1 MDHPGG
7 SSRSSLKIANGFR
20 FGDWEVLPRENLL
33 RRGDV
38 RRKIEPKV
46 MRLLV
51 LLAGRIDAPWTKD
64 ELMDELW
71 PAADAGE
78 SSLTRAVSELRR
90 ALDDKRSTARYID
103 TIQNVGYKAI
113 APLRPLD
120 ATTVAGAEGLRRS
133 AAGREGSIEAL
144 DMAAYLVAR
153 RNGRDCLGALDILH
167 DAVEHRPDL
176 AEAHAMISVA
186 ERLVQLYC
194 DRPAAVQSQRSR
206 TAAER
211 AVELDPHCA
220 LAWGVL
226 ASLDRDEWRW
236 ASSLDRFQRSIA
248 LDGDNAFI
256 LHDYAELLWN
266 LGRLSEADDAMRR
279 CCEINPVGAGER
291 LIHGW
296 ICLHF
301 EDEAAW
307 RQLTMARQLGC
318 DAVFADNLECCLLN
332 RAGWSAA
339 GIERWHEL
347 NARRREDRFW
357 MWPRLLLDVLA
368 GSAAGDRLDQ
378 TIRRRVADGA
388 MDSGVAVYVLELGG
402 LLEAAF
408 EVAEQSIEDR
418 SLFIVDPWLA
428 EREAFRA
435 DSRFRGLL
443 ERAGLDA
450 GTCPWLEAPSS
461 PRTDSPGTT
470 SA

>member
-1 MDHPGG
+1 MDYLGE
-7 SSRSSLKIANGFR
+7 SSRPSLKIANGFR

-33 RRGDV
+33 RRGNH

-51 LLAGRIDAPWTKD
+51 LLAGRTDSPWTKS

-71 PAADAGE
+71 PSADAGE

-90 ALDDKRSTARYID
+90 ALDDKRSAARYID

-133 AAGREGSIEAL
+133 AAVHEGGIEAL

-153 RNGRDCLGALDILH
+153 RNGRDCLGALDILR
-167 DAVEHRPDL
+167 DTVEHQSGL
-176 AEAHAMISVA
+176 ADAHAMIGVA

-194 DRPAAVQSQRSR
+194 DRPNALHARRSR
-206 TAAER
+206 EFAEKS
-211 AVELDPHCA
+211 VDLDPHCA
-220 LAWGVL
+220 LGWSVL

-236 ASSLDRFQRSIA
+236 RSSIERFEKAMA

-266 LGRLSEADDAMRR
+266 LGRLDEAVAAIKR

-296 ICLHF
+296 ISLHT
-301 EDEAAW
+301 EESAAW
-307 RQLTMARQLGC
+307 QQLTMARQLGC
-318 DAVFADNLECCLLN
+318 DAVFADNLECYLLH
-332 RAGWSAA
+332 RGGWSSA

-347 NARRREDRFW
+347 NARRRDDRFW
-357 MWPRLLLDVLA
+357 MWPRLMMDVLTDQGDA
-368 GSAAGDRLDQ
+368 GRLEQSVRRQVVDRV
-378 TIRRRVADGA
+378 I
-388 MDSGVAVYVLELGG
+388 DSGVAVFILDVAG
-402 LLEAAF
+402 LIDSAFEAAGH
-408 EVAEQSIEDR
+408 ALDDR
-418 SLFIVDPWLA
+418 SLFIVDVWLPERHAFRDDPRFNDLLRRAGLDEGNCPWLA
-428 EREAFRA
+428 ER
-435 DSRFRGLL
+435 
-443 ERAGLDA
+443 
-450 GTCPWLEAPSS
+450 SS
-461 PRTDSPGTT
+461 PSGDGPRSKP
-470 SA
+470 A